1 MNPTM
6 PESTPVIDQTPTNKK
21 HKSLPII
28 IAATVV
34 AIIII
39 VVAVLVLIP
48 KGSNT
53 NNGSNNNDNNNN
65 NNSADGGNT
74 ATDGE
79 GKSIYDVIGTTDEK
93 SSYTGDF
100 YTLYDLTYKDY
111 CKDSPSSC
119 KSSIIV
125 AFDKEGERP
134 TDWNSILSK
143 LGKPN
148 LIDQRVKDDG
158 SQYSGDLYWK
168 FDDYYVELEVL
179 KNKNEATIEISGTG
193 YLQIYPL
200 SYGEEKLP
208 YHTKQDNTYKKDATY
223 GSLD

>member
-6 PESTPVIDQTPTNKK
+6 PESTPVIDQTPNNKK
-21 HKSLPII
+21 HNSLPII
-28 IAATVV
+28 ITATVV

-39 VVAVLVLIP
+39 VVAVLALIP

-53 NNGSNNNDNNNN
+53 NNGSNNNDNNN

-93 SSYTGDF
+93 SSYSGDF
-100 YTLYDLTYKDY
+100 YTLYDLTYEDY
-111 CKDSPSSC
+111 CKNSPSSC

-125 AFDKEGERP
+125 SFDKEGERL
-134 TDWNSILSK
+134 TDWNDILSK

-148 LIDQRVKDDG
+148 LIDQRIKDDN

-179 KNKNEATIEISGTG
+179 KNKNESKIEISGTG

-200 SYGEEKLP
+200 SYGEKNLP
-208 YHTKQDNTYKKDATY
+208 YHVRQDSTYKKDTTY